1 MLSRTINLSKGEGAS
16 IASTATSRTL
26 QPLGRPLCQLRT
38 KRTKAKGSS
47 ITPQTQRII
56 TQLSVMSARKKQPRM
71 LKLSQED
78 LVKHQTIQTAW
89 KTYQDVKKH
98 QRQELLKLQYQK
110 MDEAMDLLQQS
121 SSDVYKHANV
131 DEQGKVFPMELRVP
145 TDYPPR
151 KIWYYDYKKE

>member
-1 MLSRTINLSKGEGAS
+1 MLSRSANLTKAECAS
-16 IASTATSRTL
+16 LATSTSKS
-26 QPLGRPLCQLRT
+26 LGLAPRVQVRT
-38 KRTKAKGSS
+38 KRTKAKASG

-89 KTYQDVKKH
+89 RTYQDIQKH
-98 QRQELLKLQYQK
+98 QRQEALKLQFQK
-110 MDEAMDLLQQS
+110 TDAAMDLLQRAAP
-121 SSDVYKHANV
+121 DVYRHANV

-145 TDYPPR
+145 TDFPPR
-151 KIWYYDYKKE
+151 KVWYYDYKKE